1 MFKNKYRVAVA
12 YFKKRTELEKF
23 LLIFVSL
30 ALFIAFI
37 YALPA
42 ILNLLF
48 KMVVLLLIALPI
60 TVWFGLRTKPEE
72 VYYDTSKL
80 YLCFKQIVSRLD
92 SDSKNRYLLQSWKEV
107 RESKKKTA
115 RLIELVCMT
124 DSNIKDFNTNE
135 VEAQI
140 SIYLS
145 AFLENHGMTSTNAE
159 SFSCQSVAEAEYN
172 NVNYLFIRFLLA
184 IDENEASSFLKE
196 LDVYKAKQET
206 IEQVEDSDFSN

>member
-1 MFKNKYRVAVA
+1 MFKNKYRVAVD

-159 SFSCQSVAEAEYN
+159 SFSCQSVAVAEYN

>member
-1 MFKNKYRVAVA
+1 MFKNRYRAVVD

-23 LLIFVSL
+23 LLIIVSL
-30 ALFIAFI
+30 ALFIGFI

-80 YLCFKQIVSRLD
+80 SLCFKQIVSRLD
-92 SDSKNRYLLQSWKEV
+92 SDSKNRYLLQSWQAV

-124 DSNIKDFNTNE
+124 DSNIKDFNANE
-135 VEAQI
+135 VEVQI
-140 SIYLS
+140 SIYLLE
-145 AFLENHGMTSTNAE
+145 FLENHGMASTNAE
-159 SFSCQSVAEAEYN
+159 SFSCQSVAVAEYN

-184 IDENEASSFLKE
+184 VNENEASSFKKE
-196 LDVYKAKQET
+196 LDVYKAEEET

>member
-1 MFKNKYRVAVA
+1 MFKNKYRVAVD

-23 LLIFVSL
+23 LLIIVSL
-30 ALFIAFI
+30 ALFIGFI

-80 YLCFKQIVSRLD
+80 YLCFKQIVSRLA
-92 SDSKNRYLLQSWKEV
+92 SDSKNRYLLHSWKVVRANKKEIAKVIEV
-107 RESKKKTA
+107 
-115 RLIELVCMT
+115 VCVT
-124 DSNIKDFNTNE
+124 DSNIKDFNANE

-140 SIYLS
+140 NIYLLE
-145 AFLENHGMTSTNAE
+145 FLENHAMTSTNAE
-159 SFSCQSVAEAEYN
+159 SFSCQSVAVAEYN

-184 IDENEASSFLKE
+184 VNGNEASSFKKE
-196 LDVYKAKQET
+196 LDVYKAKQEK
-206 IEQVEDSDFSN
+206 IVQVEDSDFSN

>member
-1 MFKNKYRVAVA
+1 MFKNKYRVAVD

-135 VEAQI
+135 V
-140 SIYLS
+140 
-145 AFLENHGMTSTNAE
+145 
-159 SFSCQSVAEAEYN
+159 CP
-172 NVNYLFIRFLLA
+172 
-184 IDENEASSFLKE
+184 
-196 LDVYKAKQET
+196 
-206 IEQVEDSDFSN
+206 

>member
-159 SFSCQSVAEAEYN
+159 SFSCQSVAVAEYN

>member
-92 SDSKNRYLLQSWKEV
+92 SDSKNRYLLESWKEV

-159 SFSCQSVAEAEYN
+159 SFSCQSVAVAEYN

>member
-1 MFKNKYRVAVA
+1 
-12 YFKKRTELEKF
+12 
-23 LLIFVSL
+23 
-30 ALFIAFI
+30 
-37 YALPA
+37 
-42 ILNLLF
+42 
-48 KMVVLLLIALPI
+48 
-60 TVWFGLRTKPEE
+60 
-72 VYYDTSKL
+72 
-80 YLCFKQIVSRLD
+80 
-92 SDSKNRYLLQSWKEV
+92 
-107 RESKKKTA
+107 
-115 RLIELVCMT
+115 MT

-159 SFSCQSVAEAEYN
+159 SFSCQSVAVAEYN

-196 LDVYKAKQET
+196 LDVYKSKQET

>member
-1 MFKNKYRVAVA
+1 MFKNKYRVAVD
-12 YFKKRTELEKF
+12 YLKKRTELEKF
-23 LLIFVSL
+23 LLIIVSL
-30 ALFIAFI
+30 ALFIGFI

-92 SDSKNRYLLQSWKEV
+92 SDSKNRYLLQSWKAV

-159 SFSCQSVAEAEYN
+159 SFSCQSVAVAEYN

-196 LDVYKAKQET
+196 LDVYKSKQET